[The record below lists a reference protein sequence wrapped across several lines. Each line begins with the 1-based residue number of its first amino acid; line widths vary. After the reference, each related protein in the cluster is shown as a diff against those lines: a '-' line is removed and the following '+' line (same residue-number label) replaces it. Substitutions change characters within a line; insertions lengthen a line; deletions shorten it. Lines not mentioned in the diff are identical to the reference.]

1 MSSGAVQSVVQI
13 AVAAGLTF
21 GTLRL
26 TRRFARGKDW
36 AMRVGHVWWLAA
48 VGWLP
53 WLLPWP
59 GWTML
64 IPTTLLGLT
73 LGPLL
78 ACQWEH
84 DAHLCERCFGE
95 VPADMEA
102 QAAKRKPWLWW
113 FHKRRPALLALVPVL
128 ILLDPSSIWTGG
140 GHGSARLTQQVSI
153 LLVFAAVWSSDRAA
167 RLHGHYQP
175 FCPYCRRWRRDRDA
189 VPEPT
194 PDPAASRS

>member
-1 MSSGAVQSVVQI
+1 MSSGAVQSVVQLVL
-13 AVAAGLTF
+13 AVVLTF
-21 GTLRL
+21 GSLAVVRRL
-26 TRRFARGKDW
+26 ARDKAW

-48 VGWLP
+48 LGWLP
-53 WLLPWP
+53 WLFPWP
-59 GWTML
+59 DWWML
-64 IPTTLLGLT
+64 APTTVLGLT

-95 VPADMEA
+95 VPADMEG
-102 QAAKRKPWLWW
+102 QAAKRKRWLWW
-113 FHKRRPALLALVPVL
+113 FHNRRLWLLALVPLL

-140 GHGSARLTQQVSI
+140 GHGGTGLAQQVSV
-153 LLVFAAVWSSDRAA
+153 LLVFVAVWSSDRAQ

-175 FCPYCRRWRRDRDA
+175 FCPYCRRWRRDKDPL
-189 VPEPT
+189 PEPV